1 MRVVSNTS
9 PLSNLEVASEL
20 AALSHP
26 AGSSLIQSALSQG
39 WLRPEPTAGPPA
51 PPSPL
56 DRGESAAIALALVVR
71 DDVLLM
77 DERRGRAAA
86 RALGLTV
93 GGLLGELL
101 HARLQGWIPN
111 LRNEIARV
119 LTKSGPACVGSE
131 LDSPGVKMVGDLA
144 AALR

>member
-9 PLSNLEVASEL
+9 PLSNLGITGRLELLQRRYAEILIPLEVASEL

-71 DDVLLM
+71 DDVC
-77 DERRGRAAA
+77 
-86 RALGLTV
+86 
-93 GGLLGELL
+93 
-101 HARLQGWIPN
+101 
-111 LRNEIARV
+111 
-119 LTKSGPACVGSE
+119 S
-131 LDSPGVKMVGDLA
+131 
-144 AALR
+144 